1 MEAEALVMERK
12 IIGVLIRAA
21 REKAHCTIRETAQ
34 RVGVSPGRV
43 RAYEMGTRDIS
54 LPELE
59 RLALYLNM
67 PLSFFLHG
75 GSTQVQPAQP
85 APPTPDEMRVRRS
98 MIGAKLKQARMAA
111 GKNKEECAQAIA
123 RTTGMLARYERGQVD
138 IPVAELER
146 LANLLGV
153 NMTYFVQ
160 DGGARREVFD
170 LENWSRLPSD
180 VRTFVLDPNSL
191 PYLRMAQKFRD
202 LPAAKLQELGEILLV
217 VR

>member
-1 MEAEALVMERK
+1 MESQALVLERK

-21 REKAHCTIRETAQ
+21 REKAHRTTKEVAHQ
-34 RVGVSPGRV
+34 MGVTPGRV

-59 RLALYLNM
+59 KLALYLNM

-75 GSTQVQPAQP
+75 DSTDVEQALPT
-85 APPTPDEMRVRRS
+85 PPTPEEMRIRRS
-98 MIGAKLKQARMAA
+98 MIGAKLKQARVAA
-111 GKNKEECAQAIA
+111 GVSKEQCAQAVG
-123 RTTGMLARYERGQVD
+123 RSSSMLDRYERGQTD

-146 LANLLGV
+146 LAALLRV
-153 NMTYFVQ
+153 NMTYFLQ
-160 DGGARREVFD
+160 DGGARRDVLD
-170 LENWSRLPSD
+170 LESWSRLPPD
-180 VRTFVLDPNSL
+180 LRAFVLDMNSL

-202 LPAAKLQELGEILLV
+202 LPSNKLQELGEILLV